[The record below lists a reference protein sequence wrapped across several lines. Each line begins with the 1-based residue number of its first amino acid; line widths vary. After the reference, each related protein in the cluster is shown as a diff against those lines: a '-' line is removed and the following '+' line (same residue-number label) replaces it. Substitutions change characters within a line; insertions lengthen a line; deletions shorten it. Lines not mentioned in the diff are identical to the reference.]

1 MEIVAQVAGIRQQGI
16 GQGDA
21 ALGRLHQRKG
31 AELLQTGGAEGP
43 AQPTLGLLR
52 RIKTSWHQGIGQM
65 DIKLVV
71 TDQAGHLF
79 NQVHL
84 ALEVQGP
91 LGWHR
96 HGPTVIIGLQLA
108 PQGFEGALDAAVIE
122 ILGFTPHQHGP
133 QQVVQGIAIQNHR
146 GVRGLGATVQPASL
160 NMGSRQ
166 LLQQGHRPIGRRQ
179 SVFAGQTLFKTTAG
193 LAAQSDTAGR
203 ASNGLRRKDGCFQP
217 DTGSALVHRLSR
229 APHDPGQGNGL
240 IGIGDQEGL
249 GAKGAVL
256 PIKSDKTFAL
266 ATLAQPQLGRIRRA
280 RGQPG
285 QGLPVEGVERLAGF
299 EHHQIGDVHHVVD
312 RPQAGPLQP
321 PLQPGRRSCHL

>member
-1 MEIVAQVAGIRQQGI
+1 
-16 GQGDA
+16 
-21 ALGRLHQRKG
+21 
-31 AELLQTGGAEGP
+31 
-43 AQPTLGLLR
+43 
-52 RIKTSWHQGIGQM
+52 M
-65 DIKLVV
+65 DVKLVV

-96 HGPTVIIGLQLA
+96 HGPTFLIGLQLA
-108 PQGFEGALDAAVIE
+108 PQGFEGGLDAAVIE

-146 GVRGLGATVQPASL
+146 GSGGLGATVPPASL
-160 NMGSRQ
+160 NTGSRQ
-166 LLQQGHRPIGRRQ
+166 LLQQGHRPIGRRH
-179 SVFAGQTLFKTTAG
+179 SVFAGQSLFKTTAG

-217 DTGSALVHRLSR
+217 DTGRALVHRLSR

-240 IGIGDQEGL
+240 VGVGDQEGL
-249 GAKGAVL
+249 RAKGAVL

-266 ATLAQPQLGRIRRA
+266 ASLA
-280 RGQPG
+280 
-285 QGLPVEGVERLAGF
+285 
-299 EHHQIGDVHHVVD
+299 
-312 RPQAGPLQP
+312 
-321 PLQPGRRSCHL
+321 